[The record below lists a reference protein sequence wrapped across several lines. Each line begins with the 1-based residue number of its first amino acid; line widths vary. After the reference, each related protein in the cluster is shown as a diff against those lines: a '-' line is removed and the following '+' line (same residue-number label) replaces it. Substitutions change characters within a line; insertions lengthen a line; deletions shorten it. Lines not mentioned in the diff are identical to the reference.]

1 MGAFYYL
8 PLEYWLLRIL
18 FEIVGAIV
26 SCDTYINW
34 WDYYESFI
42 WSIYT
47 STSRYHQ
54 FDWNSSWFF
63 TGIKR
68 KICIWDWQIVW
79 KISLITFVS
88 LAILL
93 VIHQIICKK
102 DPSNKISQEI
112 VATKKDPAKQY
123 NNNTTLSING
133 MCCNKDVAD
142 EYPIILDIIRSKKVA
157 PSLLVGDVANLEE
170 EPSAS
175 ISVGTV
181 LLQMLFIPLRWLIYK
196 EKADIATYFMICE
209 LLVVT
214 PWQT

>member
-1 MGAFYYL
+1 
-8 PLEYWLLRIL
+8 
-18 FEIVGAIV
+18 
-26 SCDTYINW
+26 
-34 WDYYESFI
+34 
-42 WSIYT
+42 
-47 STSRYHQ
+47 
-54 FDWNSSWFF
+54 
-63 TGIKR
+63 
-68 KICIWDWQIVW
+68 
-79 KISLITFVS
+79 
-88 LAILL
+88 LL

-133 MCCNKDVAD
+133 MCCIKDVAD

-181 LLQMLFIPLRWLIYK
+181 LLQMLFIPLR
-196 EKADIATYFMICE
+196 
-209 LLVVT
+209 
-214 PWQT
+214 